1 MKLDGSS
8 KYFHTLNN
16 LLSLLI
22 CITVVSWQNS
32 HGRLLHRHWL
42 LILKILLYYI
52 SIINRLLL
60 PQLRHHDVIIT
71 TITIVIL
78 GNRNIV
84 LAYSTFALNY
94 FTCLVVF
101 FPKNERFGHRFLVWE
116 TEKGKGKGISI
127 FGRIFQ
133 VKHNVLH
140 ASQS

>member
-42 LILKILLYYI
+42 LILKILIHVLYLNHKEVR
-52 SIINRLLL
+52 SARLLL

-78 GNRNIV
+78 GNRNL

-101 FPKNERFGHRFLVWE
+101 SPKMRDSDTDSSYGKRK
-116 TEKGKGKGISI
+116 KGKV
-127 FGRIFQ
+127 RT
-133 VKHNVLH
+133 
-140 ASQS
+140 

>member
-42 LILKILLYYI
+42 LILKILMYSL
-52 SIINRLLL
+52 RLLL

-84 LAYSTFALNY
+84 IACIFHICSELFYLFG
-94 FTCLVVF
+94 CI

-133 VKHNVLH
+133 IKHNVLH